1 MAEKKRRGLGKGY
14 GSIFL
19 DNAVEQF
26 DGGPKTVNL
35 SINEIEPNRSQPRQ
49 SFDDES
55 LAQLSDSIKLHGV
68 IQPLLVR
75 PIPDGG
81 YQIVAGERRWR
92 AARLAGLTEV
102 PVVIREL
109 DDSRAAQYTLVENLQ
124 REDLNPIE
132 EARGFKRLCDEFSY
146 TQEEASSI
154 IGRSRSAVA
163 NSIRLLSLPEEVVKM
178 IEDKALTPGH
188 GKALLSIQNEKLLVA
203 VAQKILQQ
211 GLSVRDA
218 ERLTRN
224 ADKVP
229 SGGRRVKKRN
239 PFYDEAELALSQ
251 SLGRRIRLTRS
262 ANRGLLQI
270 EFFDD
275 EDLRK
280 LIKIFE
286 NDVD

>member
-19 DNAVEQF
+19 DNAIEQF

-92 AARLAGLTEV
+92 AARLAGLTQV

-146 TQEEASSI
+146 TQEEAASI

-163 NSIRLLSLPEEVVKM
+163 NSIRLLSLPDEVVKM
-178 IEDKALTPGH
+178 IEDKALTSGH
-188 GKALLSIQNEKLLVA
+188 GKALLSIQDEKLLVA
-203 VAQKILQQ
+203 TAQKILQH

-229 SGGRRVKKRN
+229 SGGRRAKKRN

-251 SLGRRIRLTRS
+251 SLGRRVKLTRS
-262 ANRGLLQI
+262 ANRGSLQI

-275 EDLRK
+275 EDLLK

-286 NDVD
+286 NEVD